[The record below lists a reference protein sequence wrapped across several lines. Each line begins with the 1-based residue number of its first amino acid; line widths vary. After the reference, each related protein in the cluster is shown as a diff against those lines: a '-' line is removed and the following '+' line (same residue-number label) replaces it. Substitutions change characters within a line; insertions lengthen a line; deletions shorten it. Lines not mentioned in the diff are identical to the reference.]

1 MKKKILL
8 GLGLIILVVGA
19 WMIFDYYH
27 YFPPGIAQPE
37 IRQQAEAILKQ
48 EAPSLI
54 RNNMDPNTRK
64 EFRRLDI
71 LAVEEL
77 KGKTYLVFKM
87 DYEWVGPA
95 EALPYGFNSGGYILG
110 LRRVE
115 QKLGGISLQDGM
127 EFESSYQG
135 AGPVDC
141 GQDEDGVFYGFCKD
155 PRVSRASLETQSGE
169 NISLQI
175 KQRVILAQLTP
186 NMEFYPHFYSGDKLD
201 SEGEGASAVPAGH
214 DNEIELSYGMRIAF
228 ISKDEKTY
236 QQYTNTPMEWWALKA
251 KDSSYLRANDVDAIW
266 VFPDQQQ
273 EALQGEVG
281 TNLRALAL
289 EGIPVL
295 FIGLKESNVLTPVFQ
310 LKSEPAQEVAK
321 DDIEALYVGK
331 DANGSLQLGTI
342 SVEDEAVFPIMQ
354 KSISLRYQ
362 LLDYKVAQSQSSNG
376 ITNKSGTAKAI
387 PVPSSSVVRG
397 SSTGTASGSGSTK
410 GVTK

>member
-1 MKKKILL
+1 MKKKVLL
-8 GLGLIILVVGA
+8 GLGLVILVVGA
-19 WMIFDYYH
+19 WLIFDYYH
-27 YFPPGIAQPE
+27 YFPPGIGKEE
-37 IRQQAEAILKQ
+37 IKKQAGVILKK
-48 EAPSLI
+48 EAPGLI

-64 EFRRLDI
+64 EFRSLDI
-71 LAVEEL
+71 LDVEEL
-77 KGKTYLVFKM
+77 KGKTYLVFKLNY
-87 DYEWVGPA
+87 DWVGPA
-95 EALPYGFNSGGYILG
+95 EAMPYGYNSSGYILG
-110 LRRVE
+110 LRNVE
-115 QKLGGISLQDGM
+115 QKLGGISLQGGM
-127 EFESSYQG
+127 EFESTYQG
-135 AGPVDC
+135 TGPVDC
-141 GQDEDGVFYGFCKD
+141 GQDADGIFYGFCKD
-155 PRVSRASLETQSGE
+155 PRVSRAALETKAGK
-169 NISLQI
+169 NIPLQV
-175 KQRVILAQLTP
+175 KQRVVLAQLP
-186 NMEFYPHFYSGDKLD
+186 AKDMEVYPHFYAGDG
-201 SEGEGASAVPAGH
+201 S
-214 DNEIELSYGMRIAF
+214 EIELAYGMKIAF
-228 ISKDEKTY
+228 LSKDEKNY

-251 KDSSYLRANDVDAIW
+251 KDSTYLRSNDVDAIW

-397 SSTGTASGSGSTK
+397 SGTGTASGSGSTK